1 MLPPPGGGSAGKN
14 DGTNSATSAE
24 NPNGLIV
31 RARRKPVVP
40 SGPLASFDTSENGCS
55 GSDADLAFNRSRDRS
70 RSGRSSAS
78 STSALSD
85 VDRRSSTRSARAS
98 SFDTGGAFRRSS
110 AAAASAATRAASAA
124 SSSCFFDGFFGRGA
138 RSTRV
143 ARGLPGAPFLG
154 SPVAGVYSR

>member
-1 MLPPPGGGSAGKN
+1 MKEIVKYTSYHLINVTTPGPGGGSEGKN

-70 RSGRSSAS
+70 RSGRSS
-78 STSALSD
+78 
-85 VDRRSSTRSARAS
+85 TRSAKTS
-98 SFDTGGAFRRSS
+98 SFNTGG
-110 AAAASAATRAASAA
+110 
-124 SSSCFFDGFFGRGA
+124 RG
-138 RSTRV
+138 SKM
-143 ARGLPGAPFLG
+143 FC
-154 SPVAGVYSR
+154 